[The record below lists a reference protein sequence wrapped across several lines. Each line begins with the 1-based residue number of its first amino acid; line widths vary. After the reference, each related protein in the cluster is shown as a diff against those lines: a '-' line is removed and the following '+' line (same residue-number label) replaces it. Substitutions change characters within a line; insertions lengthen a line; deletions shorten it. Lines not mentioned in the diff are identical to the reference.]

1 MVRKEGKKSIEIFF
15 ICCFMCMLKRVKM
28 GVKKLQQSLLTTLFK
43 TITREEQEEVEEL
56 CNESSNQDDS
66 ILPKSVKKH
75 PIGCL
80 RKFVAT
86 LQFERQIKKRGQQ
99 QGKCRQSRRK
109 QAQK

>member
-1 MVRKEGKKSIEIFF
+1 
-15 ICCFMCMLKRVKM
+15 MLKRVKM

-43 TITREEQEEVEEL
+43 TITREKQEEVEEL

-75 PIGCL
+75 PIGFL